1 MKSLCVAT
9 AKELSSELQEELID
23 TENLFSKLQQKDGGF
38 VGRLGETTSDLYYSF
53 FAIETFKML
62 EKEKILDRSGLKDFL
77 FSCYDK
83 NGGFGYRKG
92 AYPDMIH
99 TFCGIGTSIAT
110 DNFDDL
116 DSEKIS
122 EFILSLQSTEGGFLK
137 DEKSRQP
144 TAYSTFYGVF
154 SLFLLDKADL
164 LDKEFLNKTSEFLIN
179 QKTPEGGFKASY
191 KSLQPNLVETASAL
205 FTLYLLDRINLV
217 DEKQVVD
224 FVLNC
229 QSNAGFKNHLRSKV
243 TDLISFFCAINSLT
257 LLGSLNTISAKKV
270 TDGILNF
277 KTPWGGFGNMGSPDI
292 EYTYYA
298 IYTMILL
305 SRER

>member
-1 MKSLCVAT
+1 MNSLCIAT
-9 AKELSSELQEELID
+9 VKELSPELQEELND

-53 FAIETFKML
+53 FAIETFKMI
-62 EKEKILDRSGLKDFL
+62 EKEKLLDRSGLKDFL
-77 FSCYDK
+77 FSCYNK
-83 NGGFGYRKG
+83 NGGFGYRKD

-110 DNFDDL
+110 GNFDEL
-116 DSEKIS
+116 DIDKIS
-122 EFILSLQSTEGGFLK
+122 KFILSLQSTEGGFLK
-137 DEKSRQP
+137 DEKSSQP
-144 TAYSTFYGVF
+144 TAYSTFYGIF
-154 SLFLLDKADL
+154 SLNLLDKSDL

-179 QKTPEGGFKASY
+179 LKTPEGGFKASY

-205 FTLYLLDRINLV
+205 FSLYLLDYLNRI
-217 DEKQVVD
+217 DEKQVKD

-229 QSNAGFKNHLRSKV
+229 QSNAGFKNHLRSRT
-243 TDLISFFCAINSLT
+243 TDLASFFCGVNSLT
-257 LLGSLNTISAKKV
+257 LLECLNTISASKV
-270 TDGILNF
+270 TDSILNF
-277 KTPWGGFGNMGSPDI
+277 KTPWGGFGNMGAPDI